1 MPQRI
6 IIAEDEER
14 LRRLFAML
22 LSNAGYKMTLAEDGE
37 MAWELIQKDR
47 PDLLITDLRMP
58 KLDGMGLL
66 QKVKT
71 AIPDLPVIVIT
82 AYGEI
87 ESAVEAMKAGAAD
100 YLTKPV
106 NEEHLKL
113 ALERALQWRKVVSEN
128 VRLRNEKK
136 VQYDFPNIIAES
148 QAMKELLDM
157 AAKVAQSDSTVLI
170 IGESGT
176 GKELISRAI
185 HLNSPR
191 SRGPFEAV
199 NCAAIPDNLLES
211 ELFGFERGAF
221 TGAVESKPGVFELA
235 SSGTLFLDEIGDMAF
250 PLQAKVLRALE
261 ERTFKRLGGSKLLQ
275 TDTRFVA
282 ATNRNI
288 TDMVRAG
295 EFREDLFY
303 RLSVFPLE
311 ILPLR
316 ERPEDIM
323 PLARHF
329 LQKFCRQMGK
339 PVPEIP
345 ADTEKMLL
353 SHHWPGNVREL
364 QNAIERSVIL
374 LSGPK
379 LTTAIVGRRFTSIES
394 ISGGTREEFR
404 LPNSGFNLEEHVRA
418 LIDQALSRTS
428 GNKSAAAKMLGI
440 SRATLRYRIE
450 KYELD
455 VPEDPE
461 DHEDIEGDET
471 VLD

>member
-1 MPQRI
+1 MPTRI
-6 IIAEDEER
+6 LIAEDEER

-22 LSNAGYKMTLAEDGE
+22 LGGSKYKITMAEDGE
-37 MAWELIQKDR
+37 KAWELIQKDR
-47 PDLLITDLRMP
+47 PDIVLTDMRMP
-58 KLDGMGLL
+58 NLDGMGLL
-66 QKVKT
+66 EKIKGEH
-71 AIPDLPVIVIT
+71 PDLPVIVIT

-100 YLTKPV
+100 YLTKPL

-113 ALERALQWRKVVSEN
+113 AVEKALQWKTVVSEN
-128 VRLRNEKK
+128 QRLRNEKK
-136 VQYDFPNIIAES
+136 NQFDFPNIVAES
-148 QAMKELLDM
+148 RAMKELLEL
-157 AAKVAQSDSTVLI
+157 AAKVAQSEATVLI

-250 PLQAKVLRALE
+250 TLQAKVLRALE
-261 ERTFKRLGGSKLLQ
+261 ERTFKRLGGSKIIH

-288 TDMVRAG
+288 SEMVRAG

-316 ERPEDIM
+316 DRPEDIM

-339 PVPEIP
+339 PVPDIP
-345 ADTEKMLL
+345 ADTEKMLV
-353 SHHWPGNVREL
+353 SHPWPGNVREL
-364 QNAIERSVIL
+364 QNTIERSVIL
-374 LSGPK
+374 LTGNK
-379 LTTAIVGRRFTSIES
+379 LTTAIVGRRFSSIES
-394 ISGGTREEFR
+394 ISNSHHADFHV
-404 LPNSGFNLEEHVRA
+404 PNAGFDLDEHVRG
-418 LIDQALSRTS
+418 LINQALHRSN

-455 VPEDPE
+455 VPEEPE
-461 DHEDIEGDET
+461 DATEEVVVED
-471 VLD
+471 